1 MKLDK
6 ICRTCLLEKA
16 NLRNLFEACVAN
28 MLMSCASIQVINLY
42 YIFQINVYGFQ
53 VMEGDGLPDQICIQ
67 CLQNVNKAY
76 SFKQLCEESDL
87 TLRNYLLTLQ
97 TDMINNVK
105 TDLFSTSEVLQQSS
119 LFQDIFNDATTH
131 SLVETFTN
139 QNTGTGVT

>member
-1 MKLDK
+1 
-6 ICRTCLLEKA
+6 
-16 NLRNLFEACVAN
+16 
-28 MLMSCASIQVINLY
+28 
-42 YIFQINVYGFQ
+42 
-53 VMEGDGLPDQICIQ
+53 MEGDGLPDQICIQ

-97 TDMINNVK
+97 TDMITNVK
-105 TDLFSTSEVLQQSS
+105 SDLFSTSEVLQQSS

-139 QNTGTGVT
+139 QNASTGILYLIVWSLYY